1 MIVRDVQ
8 IVGRSRVKT
17 SDHTLDLAHVFERR
31 RGIMDSAIM
40 RLLKKEKEMSLD
52 NIANKVGIT

>member
-1 MIVRDVQ
+1 M
-8 IVGRSRVKT
+8 GRTSVKS

-52 NIANKVGIT
+52 NIANKVCIT